1 MKWKVFLYE
10 KYTGCFID
18 IYDWIYR
25 EDNFIR
31 KIMSKIWN
39 IFIIWN
45 FEYRRIKFENFSNTS
60 EIREYYITMKNILE
74 SDSW

>member
-1 MKWKVFLYE
+1 MKNIQDVLL
-10 KYTGCFID
+10 I
-18 IYDWIYR
+18 IYR

-45 FEYRRIKFENFSNTS
+45 FEYRKIKFENFSNTS
-60 EIREYYITMKNILE
+60 EIREYYIIIKNILE
-74 SDSW
+74 ILDNFIL

>member
-1 MKWKVFLYE
+1 MKNIQDVLL
-10 KYTGCFID
+10 I
-18 IYDWIYR
+18 IYR